1 MSENKSDKDS
11 KPLLYVNQAKIS
23 DQRGNMQSDYRTK
36 KGTHQETVEH
46 ESVETEQGDEKIEK
60 IKREFGVFDA
70 MKEIES
76 EITAIKKITDQ
87 YVPEQPSVEQTELP
101 VQEEKET
108 AKVVKKKK
116 KKVEKKVEDK
126 VEKKESSSEIITRL
140 SKHQGYPKPLCE
152 AVINGEKL
160 KFQVLGMRGDSVKI
174 KRGNHIRFVGL
185 PNIIDAKIIEESK

>member
-23 DQRGNMQSDYRTK
+23 DQRGNMQSDFRTK

-46 ESVETEQGDEKIEK
+46 ESVETEQGEEKIEK

-76 EITAIKKITDQ
+76 EITAIKKITNQ

-116 KKVEKKVEDK
+116 KKVEKKVE
-126 VEKKESSSEIITRL
+126 EKESSSEIITRL

-152 AVINGEKL
+152 AVINGETL
-160 KFQVLGMRGDSVKI
+160 KFQVLGMRGESVKI

>member
-46 ESVETEQGDEKIEK
+46 ESVETEQEEEKIEK
-60 IKREFGVFDA
+60 IKREFGVLDA

-76 EITAIKKITDQ
+76 EITAIKKITNQ

-101 VQEEKET
+101 VQEEKEKET

-116 KKVEKKVEDK
+116 KKVEDK

-152 AVINGEKL
+152 AVINGETL
-160 KFQVLGMRGDSVKI
+160 KFQVLGMRGESVKI

>member
-23 DQRGNMQSDYRTK
+23 DQRGNMQSDFRTK

-46 ESVETEQGDEKIEK
+46 ESVETEQGEEKIEK

-126 VEKKESSSEIITRL
+126 VEEKESSSEIISRL

-152 AVINGEKL
+152 AVINGETL
-160 KFQVLGMRGDSVKI
+160 KFQVLGMRGESVKI

>member
-46 ESVETEQGDEKIEK
+46 ESVETEQGEEKIEK

-87 YVPEQPSVEQTELP
+87 YVPEQSSVEQTELP
-101 VQEEKET
+101 LQEEKET

-116 KKVEKKVEDK
+116 KKVEDK

-152 AVINGEKL
+152 AVINGETL
-160 KFQVLGMRGDSVKI
+160 KFQVLGMRGESVKI

>member
-23 DQRGNMQSDYRTK
+23 DQRGNMQSDFRTK

-46 ESVETEQGDEKIEK
+46 ESVETEQGEEKIEK

-126 VEKKESSSEIITRL
+126 VEEKESSSEIITRL

-152 AVINGEKL
+152 AVINGETL
-160 KFQVLGMRGDSVKI
+160 KFQVLGMRGESVKI

>member
-46 ESVETEQGDEKIEK
+46 ESVETEQGEEKIEK

-76 EITAIKKITDQ
+76 EISAIKKITDQ
-87 YVPEQPSVEQTELP
+87 YVPEQQSVEQTELP

-126 VEKKESSSEIITRL
+126 EEKKESSSEIITRL

-152 AVINGEKL
+152 AVINGETL
-160 KFQVLGMRGDSVKI
+160 KFQVLGMRGESVKI
-174 KRGNHIRFVGL
+174 KRGNHIRFVDL

>member
-46 ESVETEQGDEKIEK
+46 ESVETEQGEEKIEK

-116 KKVEKKVEDK
+116 KKVEKKVE
-126 VEKKESSSEIITRL
+126 KKESSSEIITRL

-152 AVINGEKL
+152 AVINGETL
-160 KFQVLGMRGDSVKI
+160 KFQVLGMRGESVKI

>member
-46 ESVETEQGDEKIEK
+46 ESVETEQGEEKIEK

-116 KKVEKKVEDK
+116 KRVEKKVEDK

-152 AVINGEKL
+152 AVINGETL
-160 KFQVLGMRGDSVKI
+160 KFQVLGMRGESVKI

>member
-36 KGTHQETVEH
+36 KGTHQETAEH
-46 ESVETEQGDEKIEK
+46 ESVETEQGEEKIEK

-76 EITAIKKITDQ
+76 EITAIKKITHQ

-116 KKVEKKVEDK
+116 KKVEKKVE
-126 VEKKESSSEIITRL
+126 KKESSSEIITRL

-152 AVINGEKL
+152 AVINGETL
-160 KFQVLGMRGDSVKI
+160 KFQVLGMRGESVKI

-185 PNIIDAKIIEESK
+185 PNIIDAKIIKESK

>member
-46 ESVETEQGDEKIEK
+46 ESVETEQGEEKIEK

-87 YVPEQPSVEQTELP
+87 YVPEQPSVEQTELT

-116 KKVEKKVEDK
+116 KKVEDK

-152 AVINGEKL
+152 AVINGETL
-160 KFQVLGMRGDSVKI
+160 KFQVLGMRGESVKI

>member
-36 KGTHQETVEH
+36 IGTHQETVEH
-46 ESVETEQGDEKIEK
+46 ESVETEQGEEKIEK

-87 YVPEQPSVEQTELP
+87 YVPEQSSVEQTELP
-101 VQEEKET
+101 LQEEKET

-116 KKVEKKVEDK
+116 KKVEEK

-160 KFQVLGMRGDSVKI
+160 KFQVLGMRGESVKI

>member
-46 ESVETEQGDEKIEK
+46 ESVETEQGEEKIEK

-87 YVPEQPSVEQTELP
+87 YVPEQSSVEQTELP
-101 VQEEKET
+101 LQEEKET

-116 KKVEKKVEDK
+116 KKVEKKAEDK

-160 KFQVLGMRGDSVKI
+160 KFQVLGMRGESVKI

>member
-1 MSENKSDKDS
+1 MSENKGDKDS

-23 DQRGNMQSDYRTK
+23 DLRGNMQSDYRTK
-36 KGTHQETVEH
+36 KGTETVEH
-46 ESVETEQGDEKIEK
+46 EPMETEQKEEKIEK
-60 IKREFGVFDA
+60 IKQEFGVFDA

-76 EITAIKKITDQ
+76 EITAIKKITGQ
-87 YVPEQPSVEQTELP
+87 YVPEQPSVEQAELP

-116 KKVEKKVEDK
+116 KKVEKK

-152 AVINGEKL
+152 AVINGETL
-160 KFQVLGMRGDSVKI
+160 QFQVLGMRGESVKI

-185 PNIIDAKIIEESK
+185 PNIIDARIIEESK

>member
-36 KGTHQETVEH
+36 IGTHQETVEH
-46 ESVETEQGDEKIEK
+46 ESVETEQGEEKIEK

-87 YVPEQPSVEQTELP
+87 YVPEQPSVEQTEFP

-108 AKVVKKKK
+108 SKVVKKKK

-126 VEKKESSSEIITRL
+126 VEEKESSSEIITRL

-152 AVINGEKL
+152 AVINGETL
-160 KFQVLGMRGDSVKI
+160 KFQVLGMRGESVKI